1 MSHCGLGHDDPNQGV
16 GRSTRRRRSDR
27 RQLRY
32 RFRGRRPFRG
42 GRGRPGQWAERPI
55 DNGGQRP
62 LNVVAEPR
70 MAPGEQH
77 AICAPSRWGR
87 CCGWGKARGRRRR
100 LAPPPAH
107 SSALTPHCLWAEGLI
122 RPGRPSDISVRI
134 RRGVQPDR
142 ANLDGSAVSTASL
155 QSSRCPGSSR
165 RVPCRK
171 GARGPRLLG
180 SRDIASAPLS
190 SRTTRR
196 PAPPVPDGLPA

>member
-77 AICAPSRWGR
+77 AICAPKPL
-87 CCGWGKARGRRRR
+87 GKVLR
-100 LAPPPAH
+100 LGESTRPAASPGSAPTACQ
-107 SSALTPHCLWAEGLI
+107 A
-122 RPGRPSDISVRI
+122 GRPS
-134 RRGVQPDR
+134 GTGG
-142 ANLDGSAVSTASL
+142 AG
-155 QSSRCPGSSR
+155 R
-165 RVPCRK
+165 RVVREES
-171 GARGPRLLG
+171 GADAMSRLPRSRGPR
-180 SRDIASAPLS
+180 APL
-190 SRTTRR
+190 RQGTRR
-196 PAPPVPDGLPA
+196 LDPGHRLDCNDAVLTADPSRFARSGCTPRLIRTERSPALPGPCIQALGP